1 MFKHLAVIA
10 AAVFVTACATVKHV
24 PLSQEASTQLQ
35 GGSVALT
42 HYPTADFAAFTAG
55 KAAFAVIGAAAMI
68 SEGNSIVKE
77 NGIQDPAVAISQKL
91 ADKLVAARSVTIVST
106 QAVAANDE
114 PQTLAAT
121 YAGAKLLLDVK
132 TLNWMFNYYPS
143 DWSHYKVTYS
153 ARVRLIDTASKKAI
167 AETMC
172 QTVQGDDANPPTKD
186 QLLQNK
192 AALLKEYLNKG
203 VAACVD
209 VLAKDLLRI

>member
-1 MFKHLAVIA
+1 MFKRIAVIA
-10 AAVFVTACATVKHV
+10 AVVLVTGCTTIKHV

-35 GGSVALT
+35 GSTVALT
-42 HYPTADFAAFTAG
+42 IYPTADFAAFTAG
-55 KAAFAVIGAAAMI
+55 KAAFAVVGAVAMI

-77 NGIQDPAVAISQKL
+77 NGIQDPAVGISQKL
-91 ADKLVAARSVTIVST
+91 AEKLVAVRGVTIVPT
-106 QAVAANDE
+106 QSVAANDE

-121 YAGAKLLLDVK
+121 YVGAKLLLDVK

-153 ARVRLIDTASKKAI
+153 ARVRLIDTASRMAV

-172 QTVQGDDANPPTKD
+172 QTVQGDDSNPPTKD
-186 QLLQNK
+186 QLLQNN
-192 AALLKEYLNKG
+192 ATLLKEYLNKG
-203 VAACVD
+203 VTACVE